1 MVCLATYMR
10 EVTLN
15 FNGEDITIWA
25 PNERSATGVVEMMT
39 ERRGEPGGI
48 FMISEIAHAADMVHQ
63 VPFGPIKQQLRDL
76 DEEMERLYFDQAP
89 PGCMNDNQCI
99 LDPEHAAALDE
110 WRSEGVPMEKSLFTE
125 WNQSTGKAEFI
136 GGSNGHPHQFTPE
149 MLEQRD
155 NLNRCFNHLWNN
167 PHFTSIPENY
177 PQELEDP
184 WDQRIEVEILH
195 IGDNYAVGKCE
206 FGGVY
211 IPRGAVKHLKNI
223 DCCEVGGQI
232 VADLSFSGKKHPWWV
247 TNIAS
252 IV

>member
-1 MVCLATYMR
+1 MVSLATYMR

-15 FNGEDITIWA
+15 FNGEDITLWA
-25 PNERSATGVVEMMT
+25 PNDHSASGIVEMMT

-48 FMISEIAHAADMVHQ
+48 FMISELAHAADMIHGK
-63 VPFGPIKQQLRDL
+63 PYGPMKAELLNLNDEMTRLRFG
-76 DEEMERLYFDQAP
+76 QAP
-89 PGCMNDNQCI
+89 PGHADDPHCI
-99 LDPEHAAALDE
+99 LDPEHEAALDD
-110 WRSEGVPMEKSLFTE
+110 WRYMDIPMERSLFTE
-125 WNQSTGKAEFI
+125 WNQSTGEVEFMK
-136 GGSNGHPHQFTPE
+136 GVSGQPQLFTPE

-155 NLNRCFNHLWNN
+155 NLNHKFNHLWNN
-167 PHFTSIPENY
+167 PHFTSIPEEY
-177 PQELEDP
+177 PQELQDP
-184 WDQRIEVEILH
+184 WEQCIEVEILH
-195 IGDNYAVGKCE
+195 IGDTYAVGKCE

-211 IPRGAVKHLKNI
+211 IPKGAVNHLKNI

>member
-1 MVCLATYMR
+1 MVSLATYMR

-15 FNGEDITIWA
+15 FNGEDITLWA
-25 PNERSATGVVEMMT
+25 PNDHSASGIVEMMT

-48 FMISEIAHAADMVHQ
+48 FMISELAHAADMIHGK
-63 VPFGPIKQQLRDL
+63 PYGPMKAELLNLNDEMTRLRFG
-76 DEEMERLYFDQAP
+76 QAP
-89 PGCMNDNQCI
+89 PGHADDPHCI
-99 LDPEHAAALDE
+99 LDPEHEAALDD
-110 WRSEGVPMEKSLFTE
+110 WRLMCVLDEPSLFTE
-125 WNQSTGKAEFI
+125 WDQSTGEVEFVKD
-136 GGSNGHPHQFTPE
+136 GTGQVSKFTPE

-155 NLNRCFNHLWNN
+155 NLNHNFNHLWNN

-177 PQELEDP
+177 PQELQDP
-184 WDQRIEVEILH
+184 WDQRTDVEILC

-211 IPRGAVKHLKNI
+211 IPKGAVKHLTNI
-223 DCCEVGGQI
+223 CSCEVGRHF
-232 VADLSFSGKKHPWWV
+232 VADLSFSGKKHQWWV